1 MINRDL
7 NQDLQSTLVDYFFK
21 AKIILGLIC
30 LSLLL
35 FFHYFRFLGF
45 EARPIILTFA
55 IELCIWASFFPVRAR
70 RPESVFRYNSVS
82 LWIDVIAITIALHYF
97 GGIYSMIWA
106 AAYLLLIACSSL
118 FLSRTGRVLFAAYVI
133 LAFSL
138 LCYFEHYGVL
148 PRHNIFRVPPSTGMD
163 IFFWASTCVIV
174 FASAVLT
181 NKMAEVLSRLER
193 FANLG
198 RLSTELAHEI
208 RTPLQVIEGL
218 LHRPETSEHTKKEI
232 RAQTERISRFV
243 KEILALGREERLRV
257 ATLRIQDIV
266 DHSVNLILKAL
277 PTRPGIRVERDFCE
291 EELWV
296 DGDADQLIKAFS
308 NLVRNGID
316 SMDGG
321 GRLSVK
327 VSRYGFEWLQVDV
340 QDTGTGMERAEF
352 DRIFE
357 PFYTTKTGRRG
368 VGLGLAIAKKF
379 IEANS
384 GRDRSGQPV
393 GGREPVHRAASP
405 FRPTLKNLFIFRS

>member
-7 NQDLQSTLVDYFFK
+7 NQDLQSALVEYFFK
-21 AKIILGLIC
+21 AKIILGLTC

-35 FFHYFRFLGF
+35 FFHYFRFLGV
-45 EARPIILTFA
+45 EARPIIFTFA
-55 IELCIWASFFPVRAR
+55 IELSIWASYFPLRSR
-70 RPESVFRYNSVS
+70 RPESVLRYNAAS
-82 LWIDVIAITIALHYF
+82 LWIDVIAVTVALHYF
-97 GGIYSMIWA
+97 GGIYSMIWG

-118 FLSRTGRVLFAAYVI
+118 FFSKTGRVLFAVYVI
-133 LAFSL
+133 LSFSL
-138 LCYFEHYGVL
+138 LCHLEHHGVI

-163 IFFWASTCVIV
+163 IFFWSSTSLII
-174 FASAVLT
+174 FAAAVLT
-181 NKMAEVLSRLER
+181 NKMGEVLSRLEQ

-218 LHRPETSEHTKKEI
+218 LHGQETPEEAKKEI
-232 RAQTERISRFV
+232 RIQTERISRFV

-277 PTRPGIRVERDFCE
+277 PAGPGLRVERDFCD

-308 NLVRNGID
+308 NLVRNGVD
-316 SMDGG
+316 SMDGE

-327 VSRYGFEWLQVDV
+327 VSRHGFEWLQVDIE
-340 QDTGTGMERAEF
+340 DTGNGMERGEF

-357 PFYTTKTGRRG
+357 PFYTTKAGRRG

-379 IEANS
+379 IEANH
-384 GRDRSGQPV
+384 GRIEVDSRLGEGSLFTVRLPLS
-393 GGREPVHRAASP
+393 AS
-405 FRPTLKNLFIFRS
+405 F

>member
-7 NQDLQSTLVDYFFK
+7 NQDLQSALVEYFFK
-21 AKIILGLIC
+21 AKIILGLTC
-30 LSLLL
+30 LTLLL
-35 FFHYFRFLGF
+35 FFHYFRFLGV
-45 EARPIILTFA
+45 EARPIIFTFTV
-55 IELCIWASFFPVRAR
+55 ELSIWASYFPLRSR
-70 RPESVFRYNSVS
+70 RPESVLRYNAAS
-82 LWIDVIAITIALHYF
+82 LWIDVIAVTVALHYF

-118 FLSRTGRVLFAAYVI
+118 FFSKTGRILFAVYVI
-133 LAFSL
+133 LSFSL
-138 LCYFEHYGVL
+138 LCHLEHHGVI

-163 IFFWASTCVIV
+163 IFFWSSTSLII
-174 FASAVLT
+174 FAAAVLT
-181 NKMAEVLSRLER
+181 NKMGEVLSRLEQ

-218 LHRPETSEHTKKEI
+218 LHGQETPEEAKKEI
-232 RAQTERISRFV
+232 RTQTERISRFV

-277 PTRPGIRVERDFCE
+277 PAGPGLRVERDFCD

-308 NLVRNGID
+308 NLVRNGVD
-316 SMDGG
+316 SMDGQ

-327 VSRYGFEWLQVDV
+327 VSRHGFEWLQVDIE
-340 QDTGTGMERAEF
+340 DTGTGIERAEF

-357 PFYTTKTGRRG
+357 PFYTTKAGRRG

-379 IEANS
+379 IEANN
-384 GRDRSGQPV
+384 GRIEVDSRLGEGSLFTVRLPLS
-393 GGREPVHRAASP
+393 AS
-405 FRPTLKNLFIFRS
+405 S